1 MKILD
6 EQSDTLSAERNSNHT
21 DLRGTFLGGLLI
33 PRTAAAYIVTVGFV
47 LPGFGYLGE
56 KADLFGGISILT

>member
-1 MKILD
+1 MVCI
-6 EQSDTLSAERNSNHT
+6 Q
-21 DLRGTFLGGLLI
+21 TFLGGLLI

-56 KADLFGGISILT
+56 EN